1 MLVCVCECVCVR
13 VSVCVYVCVC
23 VCVCIH
29 ERALYR
35 APTFSLLLVSHGGIS
50 SCVRTFV
57 CSCVLCVLVVY
68 VCMCVSLSCVCTYI
82 SSMSPECAVMTQ
94 IPLHV
99 L

>member
-1 MLVCVCECVCVR
+1 MCACQ
-13 VSVCVYVCVC
+13 CVC

-57 CSCVLCVLVVY
+57 RSCVLCVLVVC
-68 VCMCVSLSCVCTYI
+68 VCMCVPLSCVCTYMYI